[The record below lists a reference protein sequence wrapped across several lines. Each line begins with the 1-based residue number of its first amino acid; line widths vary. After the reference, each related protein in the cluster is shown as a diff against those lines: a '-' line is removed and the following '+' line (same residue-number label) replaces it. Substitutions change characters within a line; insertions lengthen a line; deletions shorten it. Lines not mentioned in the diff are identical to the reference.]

1 MNESW
6 ANLWCQQMVLT
17 QSHRSN
23 LQPSNFTWPALG
35 INHHCEFGFDT
46 WHIVASIC
54 TSWIFMVCSIFF
66 PYELL
71 MQNTRPVAIGLSIFL
86 FMCGNSW
93 FLKAAYL
100 SQLCIWWVPAVAR
113 LLVFTCTIFSI
124 WKIFIFIIS
133 VKELPVPYSNPI

>member
-1 MNESW
+1 MPTNGFNTKSPEQFAAFQLYLASPGY
-6 ANLWCQQMVLT
+6 
-17 QSHRSN
+17 
-23 LQPSNFTWPALG
+23 QPSLWVW
-35 INHHCEFGFDT
+35 I
-46 WHIVASIC
+46 WHMAYCGLNLHILNIHGLQY
-54 TSWIFMVCSIFF
+54 FL

-133 VKELPVPYSNPI
+133 VKELPVPCSNPI